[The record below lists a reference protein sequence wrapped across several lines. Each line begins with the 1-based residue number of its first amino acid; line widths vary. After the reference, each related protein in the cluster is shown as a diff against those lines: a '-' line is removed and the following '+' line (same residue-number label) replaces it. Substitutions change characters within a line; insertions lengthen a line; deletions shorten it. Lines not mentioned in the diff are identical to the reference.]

1 MEDEAMDAYAGWP
14 ERLFIIVPDGTLAY
28 EGGQGP
34 MDFDPDEVED
44 WLRLYVEAKSESA
57 SE

>member
-1 MEDEAMDAYAGWP
+1 MDAYAGWP
-14 ERLFIIVPDGTLAY
+14 ERLFIIAPDGTLAY

-44 WLRLYVEAKSESA
+44 WLRLYVEAKSKSA
-57 SE
+57 TQ